1 MLSRSLFRS
10 QRVATVASA
19 ALPLAV
25 TAGSRTVGRPFSTS
39 HEESHREWSRSS
51 STAGAAA
58 LVAAGSVALA
68 ALTTQEKHVAA
79 DSPTVDYD
87 AVRRDIA
94 ELLDDEKYDDGSY
107 GPVFVRLAWH
117 ASGTYDKSDGSGGS
131 DGATM
136 RFLKEGSDGA
146 NAGLQIARARLEPLI
161 AKHPGLSHGDLWVL
175 AALVAIEEMGGPK
188 IKFHPGRKDVPAEPT
203 PAMVNRLPD
212 ASQGISHVEALFVKR
227 MGFTPRETV
236 ALLGAHALGRCH
248 SDRSGFDGPW
258 TYSPT
263 VFTNDYFAK
272 LLEETWVPRKW
283 RGPDQF
289 ENASDKALMML
300 PSDMALLSKDEY
312 RKWIEAYAKDEELFF
327 KDFAS
332 AFQKLTEN
340 GCKNLQYTWWETIF
354 G

>member
-1 MLSRSLFRS
+1 MITHPVF
-10 QRVATVASA
+10 
-19 ALPLAV
+19 
-25 TAGSRTVGRPFSTS
+25 PFFSF
-39 HEESHREWSRSS
+39 
-51 STAGAAA
+51 
-58 LVAAGSVALA
+58 
-68 ALTTQEKHVAA
+68 
-79 DSPTVDYD
+79 VD
-87 AVRRDIA
+87 
-94 ELLDDEKYDDGSY
+94 DDGSY

-117 ASGTYDKSDGSGGS
+117 ASGTYDKADGSGGS

-136 RFLKEGSDGA
+136 RFTNEASDGA
-146 NAGLQIARARLEPLI
+146 NAGLQIARARLEPII

-175 AALVAIEEMGGPK
+175 AAVVAIEEMGGPK
-188 IKFHPGRKDVPAEPT
+188 IKFHPGRKDAAAEPT
-203 PAMVNRLPD
+203 PPMVQRLPD
-212 ASQGISHVEALFVKR
+212 ASKGASHIDELFVKR

-248 SDRSGFDGPW
+248 KDRSGYDGPW

-263 VFTNDYFAK
+263 MFTNDFFQK

-300 PSDMALLSKDEY
+300 PADLALLSTDEY
-312 RKWIEAYAKDEELFF
+312 RKWVETYAKNEDQFF

-332 AFQKLTEN
+332 AFQKLTEL
-340 GCKNLQYTWWETIF
+340 GCKNLQVTWWESIF